1 MLKTMVFVGSL
12 TNLTDARYAAGM
24 GVEYLGFVVNAAL
37 PQFVEPTLYKNMA
50 EWLAGVKLIGQVG
63 AATPDEVNAQ
73 LSQYA
78 LHGIATTNP
87 ETAAY
92 ASEHGLEVFLTIK
105 GTEILQPATAA
116 FLAQQQPNAAYFI
129 LENEEDNSPLN
140 DHEKEQLRL
149 LATAYPLV
157 LGYGFD
163 AQNVCSLLDTLPLSG
178 IALRGG
184 GEEIRPGFK
193 DLSDLADVLEQLEAA
208 D

>member
-1 MLKTMVFVGSL
+1 MVFVGNL

-24 GVEYLGFVVNAAL
+24 GVEYLGFVVNETL

-63 AATPDEVNAQ
+63 AASAEEVNAM
-73 LSQYA
+73 LTQYA
-78 LHGIATTNP
+78 LHGIATSNP

-92 ASEHGLEVFLTIK
+92 ASEHGLEVFLTIR
-105 GTEILQPATAA
+105 GTEILQPATAS
-116 FLAQQQPNAAYFI
+116 FLAQNQPKAAYFI
-129 LENEEDNSPLN
+129 LENEDDNSPLN
-140 DHEKEQLRL
+140 DQEKEQLRL
-149 LATAYPLV
+149 MATAYPLV

-163 AQNVCSLLDTLPLSG
+163 AQNVCDLLDNVPLSG
-178 IALRGG
+178 IMLHGG
-184 GEEIRPGFK
+184 GQEIRPGFK